1 VGGSGQAASASHLS
15 EDILQNLITLVGIA
29 FFIIAAYSDVKSF
42 RIPNLLVA
50 AVAWLG
56 VTRLIVIGDWSLA
69 VYTVSASVII
79 LAIGFVLF
87 WQGIVGGGDT
97 KLLTASVL
105 LIGYHDLFSFL
116 VLMGV
121 CGALI
126 SLVVL
131 VIHRFLPLYAG
142 PRLTVLLPKAQ
153 LAVPY
158 GVAIATAGS
167 VTLFFQT
174 PLATSFIG

>member
-1 VGGSGQAASASHLS
+1 MPLPTHSHLS
-15 EDILQNLITLVGIA
+15 EDILQNLITLASIA
-29 FFIIAAYSDVKSF
+29 LFIIAAYSDVKSF

-69 VYTVSASVII
+69 FYTVGASVII

-87 WQGIVGGGDT
+87 WQGFVGGGDA
-97 KLLTASVL
+97 KLLSASAL
-105 LIGYHDLFSFL
+105 LVGYHDLFSFL

-126 SLVVL
+126 SLAAL
-131 VIHRFLPLYAG
+131 AIHSFLPLYAG
-142 PRLTVLLPKAQ
+142 PRLAVLLPKAR
-153 LAVPY
+153 LAAPVPY

-167 VTLFFQT
+167 VTLLFQT

>member
-1 VGGSGQAASASHLS
+1 
-15 EDILQNLITLVGIA
+15 LQTVIPVVSIVLFIA
-29 FFIIAAYSDVKSF
+29 AAYSDVKSF

-50 AVAWLG
+50 AVACLG
-56 VTRLIVIGDWSLA
+56 IARLIVIGDPSVAL
-69 VYTVSASVII
+69 YTVGASVPLLIV
-79 LAIGFVLF
+79 GFVLF
-87 WQGIVGGGDT
+87 AQGFVGAGDV
-97 KLLTASVL
+97 KLITATAL
-105 LIGYHDLFSFL
+105 LVGYHDLPAFL
-116 VLMGV
+116 LFMGI

-126 SLVVL
+126 SLAVL
-131 VIHRFLPLYAG
+131 VIQRYLPLYAG
-142 PRLTVLLPKAQ
+142 PRLAVLLPKAR